1 MNPEQLKALPELE
14 KNLGRIAYEAYLLRS
29 QPHDDRWAWDDL
41 HECEQAKF
49 KDAAWAAYGIGKASA
64 VSVNVEE
71 MLSDLVQYCE
81 GICSVGIEE
90 QDVEDI
96 KKIILRHLT
105 DESEEVRRLR
115 ELLGAGK
122 TLVWHKPED
131 GNHWRAG
138 ESNGP
143 GLAFSIYKDGDDC
156 VVFVWLNRY
165 KIFVD
170 HGISYDNLDQAQES
184 CEALWNHTQAV
195 AAAACAEI
203 EAQGERDIDHL
214 NSTWSKNYKELGD
227 LLDFKDS
234 EISALHTSQKEL
246 AEALKLARAYVYPVV
261 HPDAH
266 QLVEDI
272 DEALHKY
279 EKQK

>member
-1 MNPEQLKALPELE
+1 MNPEQSKDLPELE

-49 KDAAWAAYGIGKASA
+49 KDAAWAAY
-64 VSVNVEE
+64 
-71 MLSDLVQYCE
+71 CE

-96 KKIILRHLT
+96 KKIMLRHLT

-115 ELLGAGK
+115 GGQRAGK

-143 GLAFSIYKDGDDC
+143 GLAFSIYKDGDDW

-184 CEALWNHTQAV
+184 CEALWNHAQAV
-195 AAAACAEI
+195 AAAACAE
-203 EAQGERDIDHL
+203 ER
-214 NSTWSKNYKELGD
+214 KNHEMTVSAFCELQKRAD
-227 LLDFKDS
+227 AKDA
-234 EISALHTSQKEL
+234 ELSALRASQKEL
-246 AEALKLARAYVYPVV
+246 AEALREMLGTVSVGYHAV
-261 HPDAH
+261 HGN
-266 QLVEDI
+266 LVEQV
-272 DEALHKY
+272 EQALHKY